1 MVSTPIRSG
10 QLKPND
16 TIAGSECIT
25 PSYRNHN
32 KLLPRIEL
40 IAHRCSP
47 PACRKGSR
55 QEQLSGF
62 NIVGMK
68 LVIQRCSD
76 KDEPSTGDDRPAQID
91 GATVLGNLILF
102 DASGQA
108 DHGAHQT
115 VTNKPTR

>member
-55 QEQLSGF
+55 PEQLSGF

-76 KDEPSTGDDRPAQID
+76 KDEPSAGDDRPAQID
-91 GATVLGNLILF
+91 GAPVIGNLILF
-102 DASGQA
+102 ARTGKP
-108 DHGAHQT
+108 AHRSQRYIPKNRT
-115 VTNKPTR
+115 